1 MSGDDSDIS
10 DIDDSTNM
18 DQAAAAAAT
27 AASAA
32 LVANIEA
39 AGTAAAASI
48 ARVGL
53 KLPVFWLTNPN
64 FWFTQA
70 EVEFDL
76 NGITVQRTKWQHMVR
91 SLDGEVANQVRKQVE
106 TPTAGSEYN
115 DLKKALLAAYDKS
128 KRTRA
133 ARLADMGGLGNKR
146 PSFLLN
152 EMKALLGSEE
162 PGILFLHHF
171 LSNLPDDIR
180 VALAKRDGDAD
191 ELAAAADSM
200 WEEKAL
206 NQQPSLVA
214 AIKTTATSA
223 KAAKATKSDVCYYHE
238 TYGNEA
244 KKCRPWC
251 KFSKSGNASA
261 SQ

>member
-1 MSGDDSDIS
+1 MPGNDSIIDIPS
-10 DIDDSTNM
+10 DEEGIDM
-18 DQAAAAAAT
+18 DPAAAAT

-53 KLPVFWLTNPN
+53 KLPAFWLSNPN

-76 NGITVQRTKWQHMVR
+76 NGITVQRTRWQHVVR
-91 SLDGEVANQVRKQVE
+91 SLDGDVANQVRKQVE
-106 TPTAGSEYN
+106 TPTAGSEYD
-115 DLKKALLAAYDKS
+115 DLKRALLAAYDKS
-128 KRTRA
+128 KRARA

-171 LSNLPDDIR
+171 LGNLPDDIR
-180 VALAKRDGDAD
+180 IALAKRDGDVD

-206 NQQPSLVA
+206 NQQPSIAV
-214 AIKTTATSA
+214 IKTTA
-223 KAAKATKSDVCYYHE
+223 KASKAPKPEMCYYHE